1 MKHDPKSA
9 ALARMIIMDV
19 CPLALIQT
27 LLFPE
32 SYWNLLGHHGVP
44 TVSHDGWWGGSH
56 LALSGAGWGR
66 GP

>member
-1 MKHDPKSA
+1 
-9 ALARMIIMDV
+9 MDV

-32 SYWNLLGHHGVP
+32 SYWNLLGHHGIP
-44 TVSHDGWWGGSH
+44 TVSHDGWRGGSY
-56 LALSGAGWGR
+56 LALNGAGWGR